1 MGSLITKRFPSLF
14 DVAADFD
21 TLFTR
26 EDAVYAPSVEIKKN
40 DREYIVTAH
49 LPGVKKED
57 LKVSV
62 ENGYLTVAGQSSWA
76 ENKDYDLVRS
86 EIVRFKEFRRSLKID
101 ERSFDVDQIEAK
113 MENGVLTVRLP
124 ISAAVKPKQI
134 EVKVG

>member
-1 MGSLITKRFPSLF
+1 MGSLLTKRFPSLF
-14 DVAADFD
+14 DVATDFD
-21 TLFTR
+21 TFFTR

-40 DREYIVTAH
+40 EHEYIVTAH

-62 ENGYLTVAGQSSWA
+62 ENGYLTLAGRSSAA
-76 ENKDYDLVRS
+76 ETKEYELVRS

-113 MENGVLTVRLP
+113 MDNGVLTVRLP
-124 ISAAVKPKQI
+124 VSAAVKPKQI
-134 EVKVG
+134 EVKIG